1 MKKSLALLSALTLAA
16 PIAAFAQGTGKT
28 GTVDMQ
34 RAFKEYNKTKEAEVK
49 INDAKNAAK
58 KEYDDRAEAYKKAL
72 DEINNLNKQLESP
85 ALSADKKT
93 GMAKE
98 RDDKIANIKS
108 MEREIS
114 DFRQTRERQL
124 QEQLMRMREG
134 IVKEITDV
142 VMEKVK
148 AKGLDFV
155 LDKSGI
161 SINGVPVVLYAPDNV
176 DFTNEI
182 IETIDVPKLSRAG
195 RYGFYKFCRK
205 TGEFAEASAA
215 AVFDPEA
222 GAARIFLG
230 SLRGV
235 PQPLAALALEVAQH
249 GESAASTRAV
259 SEALEHSVGDLDAVE
274 HAMAAA
280 AVTRA
285 LGQVFAR

>member
-1 MKKSLALLSALTLAA
+1 MKNSLSIIFALALAF
-16 PIAAFAQGTGKT
+16 PMGAFAQGTMKI

-93 GMAKE
+93 QTAKE
-98 RDDKIANIKS
+98 RDDKIANIKN
-108 MEREIS
+108 MEREIN

-148 AKGLDFV
+148 TNNLDLVF
-155 LDKSGI
+155 DKSGM
-161 SINGVPVVLYAPDNV
+161 SINGIPVLMYSHDNI
-176 DFTNEI
+176 DFTNDI
-182 IETIDVPKLSRAG
+182 ITVLNKPG
-195 RYGFYKFCRK
+195 
-205 TGEFAEASAA
+205 
-215 AVFDPEA
+215 
-222 GAARIFLG
+222 
-230 SLRGV
+230 
-235 PQPLAALALEVAQH
+235 
-249 GESAASTRAV
+249 RAV
-259 SEALEHSVGDLDAVE
+259 SSTAKANPSASP
-274 HAMAAA
+274 AKAAKP
-280 AVTRA
+280 
-285 LGQVFAR
+285 